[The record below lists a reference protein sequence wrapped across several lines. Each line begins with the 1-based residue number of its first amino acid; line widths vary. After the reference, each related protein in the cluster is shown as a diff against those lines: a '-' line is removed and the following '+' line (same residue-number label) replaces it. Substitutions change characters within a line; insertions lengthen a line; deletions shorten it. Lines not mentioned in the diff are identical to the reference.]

1 MLNPAVRVLWRGPAT
16 VQLEL
21 GNRAVLV
28 DGVDSAC
35 LRRLTTA
42 GRAGRPPESGEELVG
57 TDALAVSGYLW
68 PGCPDEDDL
77 RLAAPRPRLGAELGA
92 LSTRFGERAA
102 EMLQARR
109 HYAVAVHGSGRV
121 AGHLAALL
129 AAAGI
134 GRVHVTDDGDTQLQ
148 YAVPGGVRPGD
159 EGRHYAAAVTDAV
172 LAAAP
177 EADPTPLPSNE
188 RPDLVVLAVDEPIDP
203 ERSAALHARDWSHLV
218 VRLGS
223 DHGVVGPLVIPGL
236 TSCLR
241 CADLHRVDRDPAWH
255 ALAVQLSVASR
266 RGGASD
272 VALATVI
279 AGVAALQA
287 LAYLDGGQPNTIEK
301 TIELHLPDW
310 RLRRRSWPPHPGCD
324 CGAEPRPR

>member
-1 MLNPAVRVLWRGPAT
+1 MLNPAVRVLWRGPQT

-21 GNRAVLV
+21 GGRAVLV
-28 DGVDSAC
+28 DGVDSGA
-35 LRRLTTA
+35 LRRLTAAGPAAGTA
-42 GRAGRPPESGEELVG
+42 VPGEQLVG
-57 TDALAVSGYLW
+57 AEALTVGGYLW
-68 PGCPDEDDL
+68 PGCPEDDDL
-77 RLAAPRPRLGAELGA
+77 RLAAPSPRLGAELGA
-92 LSTRFGERAA
+92 LSARVGERAA
-102 EMLQARR
+102 ELLAARQ
-109 HYAVAVHGSGRV
+109 HYAVAIEGSGRV

-134 GRVHVTDDGDTQLQ
+134 GRIHVTDSGAARLQ
-148 YAVPGGVRPGD
+148 HAVPGGVRPGD
-159 EGRHYAAAVTDAV
+159 EGRHYAAAVNDAV

-177 EADPTPLPSNE
+177 EADPTPLPSHE
-188 RPDLVVLAVDEPIDP
+188 RPDLVVLAVDEPIEP
-203 ERSAALHARDWSHLV
+203 ERSAALHAREWTHLV
-218 VRLGS
+218 VQLGP

-241 CADLHRVDRDPAWH
+241 CADRHRVDRAPAWH
-255 ALAVQLSVASR
+255 ALAVQLSVPGR
-266 RGGASD
+266 RSGASD

-287 LAYLDGGQPNTIEK
+287 LAYLDGAQPNTIEK

-324 CGAEPRPR
+324 CGAEPRP